1 MKDYTKTKRITT
13 AHHNVKSKICK
24 APKRATWPYGPV
36 LQHRVVKKQVCLK
49 EKYEP
54 TCFLYEKH

>member
-24 APKRATWPYGPV
+24 APKRATW
-36 LQHRVVKKQVCLK
+36 HMD
-49 EKYEP
+49 
-54 TCFLYEKH
+54 LYFSTELSKNRFV